1 MTEPQPWPTTV
12 QRRREAGD
20 ADPGPGAGAAVSA
33 PQEHGSGDPASEIPT
48 PRHGNPADRP
58 VTAGRV
64 PSPFPRQ
71 RDAGPSPDPAPS
83 QAGPDAARQYD
94 AGEPYPRLPRPAP
107 QVPRQPSPDARQD
120 ADQPRPTHVR
130 DLVGPRAARSAPAA
144 PATTVVVRDS
154 GAMTALRVVTYVL
167 VSLASLV
174 FLAFVVYGGIR
185 YVQLRDTL
193 STSPFGSLSS
203 SSPGSGTP
211 AICVTDPTSEA
222 CANY

>member
-12 QRRREAGD
+12 QRRREA
-20 ADPGPGAGAAVSA
+20 DPGAEPGARADAGVSV

-48 PRHGNPADRP
+48 PRHGQPAERP
-58 VTAGRV
+58 VATRV

-71 RDAGPSPDPAPS
+71 RETSPSPDAAPAHAYDTG
-83 QAGPDAARQYD
+83 QA
-94 AGEPYPRLPRPAP
+94 YPQLPRPTP
-107 QVPRQPSPDARQD
+107 QVPRPTAAHDP
-120 ADQPRPTHVR
+120 DQPRPTHVR
-130 DLVGPRAARSAPAA
+130 DLVEPRAARSAPA
-144 PATTVVVRDS
+144 PATTVVARDS

-174 FLAFVVYGGIR
+174 FLALVVYGGIT

-193 STSPFGSLSS
+193 SNSPFGSLSS
-203 SSPGSGTP
+203 SSSGPGTP